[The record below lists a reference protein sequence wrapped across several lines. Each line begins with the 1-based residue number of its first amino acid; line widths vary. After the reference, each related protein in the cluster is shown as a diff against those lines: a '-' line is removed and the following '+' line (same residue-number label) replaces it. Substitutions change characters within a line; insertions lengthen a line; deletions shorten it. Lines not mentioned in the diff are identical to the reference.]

1 VDFFQQQDAAR
12 HRTGWLVFVFVLAVA
27 AIVLAIYLLV
37 FAIVGTGR
45 EYVAEGAATPPTH
58 FTPLGPQH
66 RVVFKDG
73 KPHVVELPQ
82 PLPRSAPVY
91 AAPRSGLAALWDPTI
106 FVYVCMGTVMVI
118 ALGSLLKIA
127 ELSRGGE
134 AVALMLG
141 GRRIDPQTADLAER
155 RLVNVVEE
163 MALASGVPVPPVYVL
178 DHEPGI
184 NAFAAGH
191 APQNAV
197 VAVSRGSL
205 TYLTRDELQGVMGHE
220 FSHILNGD
228 MRLNIRLIGLLNGIL
243 ILAILGYFLIRAAG
257 SSGGSSNSKEGG
269 ARVVA
274 IFVGLGLLIIGYIGV
289 FFGNLIKAAVSR
301 QREYLADASAV
312 QFTRYPGGIAGALKK
327 IGGLEVGSR
336 IKDAHAHECSHMFFG
351 DAFARFSGLFATH
364 PPLPERIHRI
374 DPAFDG
380 KFPPTKP
387 LVEEAEVEE
396 AETALER
403 REMPPRERAA
413 PAGPIP
419 IDASGVLGRI
429 GVLAPAPLAYAAALI
444 QDTPKPL
451 TDAAAEPYAARAV
464 VYAVLLSRD
473 EDLRKSQLAS
483 LQGRAEDLSYRETLK
498 LAPLV
503 DALSEE
509 ARLPLI
515 DRTFPALKGLSPKQY
530 DEFRANVE
538 ALIRADDKVDLLE
551 YTVRSMLI
559 RTLDVHFGRAKP
571 VRIQYYAVAGVME
584 PLATVLSTLAYT
596 GSSDE
601 EEIQRA
607 FNLGTSAIGRQAEL
621 ASKERCTLAA
631 FDAALG
637 ELAKT
642 APKVKRQ
649 IVAACASCVA
659 ADGTVTVREG
669 ELLRAITST
678 LGCPMPPLA
687 APSDSATSPT
697 RNE

>member
-1 VDFFQQQDAAR
+1 MDFFQQQDAAR
-12 HRTGWLVFVFVLAVA
+12 HRTGWLVFLFVLAVA
-27 AIVLAIYLLV
+27 AVVLAIYLLV
-37 FAIVGTGR
+37 VSIFGAGRGYFA
-45 EYVAEGAATPPTH
+45 EEESPPSTH
-58 FTPLGPQH
+58 FAPLGPQH
-66 RVVFKDG
+66 RVVIKEG
-73 KPHVVELPQ
+73 KRFTEELPQ
-82 PLPRSAPVY
+82 AFPRGTPAHV
-91 AAPRSGLAALWDPTI
+91 APRSGLAALWDPAI
-106 FVYVCMGTVMVI
+106 FVYVCMGTLMVI
-118 ALGSLLKIA
+118 ALGSLFKIV

-134 AVALMLG
+134 TVALMLG
-141 GRRIDPQTADLAER
+141 GRRIDPQTPDQAER
-155 RLVNVVEE
+155 RVLNVVEE
-163 MALASGVPVPPVYVL
+163 MALASGIAVPPVYVL
-178 DHEPGI
+178 DHEQGI

-191 APQNAV
+191 TPQNAV

-205 TYLTRDELQGVMGHE
+205 AYLTRDELQGVMGHE

-228 MRLNIRLIGLLNGIL
+228 MRLNLRLIGLLNGIL
-243 ILAILGYFLIRAAG
+243 ILAILGYYLIRVAG

-269 ARVVA
+269 ARAVA

-312 QFTRYPGGIAGALKK
+312 QFTRFPGGIAGALKK

-351 DAFARFSGLFATH
+351 DAFARSFFGLFATH
-364 PPLPERIHRI
+364 PSLPERIHRI

-380 KFPPTKP
+380 TFPPTVP
-387 LVEEAEVEE
+387 LVAEAEVAE
-396 AETALER
+396 AEVAPQR
-403 REMPPRERAA
+403 RETPPAERPA

-419 IDASGVLGRI
+419 IHASGVLGRI
-429 GVLAPAPLAYAAALI
+429 GVLAPAQLAYAAALI
-444 QDTPKPL
+444 DQTPKPL
-451 TDAAAEPYAARAV
+451 ADAAAEPYAARAV
-464 VYAVLLSRD
+464 VYAVLLGR
-473 EDLRKSQLAS
+473 EEELRKAQLAL

-498 LAPLV
+498 FVPLV
-503 DALSEE
+503 DSLSEE

-538 ALIRADDKVDLLE
+538 ALIHADGKVDLFE

-559 RTLDVHFGRAKP
+559 RTLDVHFGLAKP
-571 VRIQYYAVAGVME
+571 VRAQYYAVAGVIE
-584 PLATVLSTLAYT
+584 PLATVLSTLAYA

-607 FNLGTSAIGRQAEL
+607 FNLGMNAIGRQAAL
-621 ASKERCTLAA
+621 AEKDQCTLKA
-631 FDAALG
+631 FDGALG

-678 LGCPMPPLA
+678 LGCPMPPLVA
-687 APSDSATSPT
+687 AGQEIRD
-697 RNE
+697 